1 MEPLID
7 ALTLH
12 GPKVLFF
19 VVVALLARWGYRW
32 LSTRDERASEEELR
46 AALAAGDHRAAG
58 DLQMRRGLLRE
69 ASRIYERG
77 GEHARAGRVFLK
89 LGEEKNAAEAFEK
102 AGEHAQAAALFR
114 KLGEPLR
121 AAEQLE
127 RSAARADKLL
137 AAECFREA
145 GEHLRA
151 ARLLQDAEEYE
162 KAADAFAAVDKLEA
176 FGYSLTM
183 LENAALAV
191 PPEGGRRRDLWRRAG
206 EVAQKLGQH
215 EKAAKAF
222 DAAGELARAAGVYEN
237 ALKQFDMAAALHAEL
252 NDAASVERLT
262 LAAGGMEHVLA
273 RRAERARAR
282 GDGAL
287 ALSLKTELDA
297 ATRKLTPE
305 EIAGATA
312 LAGPVPRP
320 PVGPEA
326 PAPPVAAEA
335 PAQRAEERFELL
347 SELGRGGMGVVHK
360 ARDRRL
366 DRLVALKFLPPDL
379 DPGSPL
385 FRMFQREARAAAAH
399 SHPGIVTIY
408 DIGTLDGREF
418 IAMEL
423 VEGTTLDE
431 ALATD
436 GPLPALKALD
446 VFERVLEAVEYAHGK
461 NIIHRDLKPSNLMRT
476 KTGIKVMDFGL
487 AKIVGAKMTGQQT
500 MIAGTPAYMPPEQLT
515 GRTDF
520 RSDLFALGA
529 TFYELLTGV
538 LPGLPQRPANLAMGY
553 PTVRERVPNVPRRLS
568 DVIMRCLDVEPDN
581 RPASATEVL
590 REVREVRSAM
600 NAVAQELRAF
610 ADSATPMPQ
619 KEIIV
624 PPAPAKPRN
633 SPRAA
638 PAAAPNAPAA
648 KAGAIVEIVEQR
660 GPRGRDER

>member
-19 VVVALLARWGYRW
+19 VVVAALARWGYRW
-32 LSTRDERASEEELR
+32 LSTREERSEEAALR
-46 AALAAGDHRAAG
+46 DALAAGDHRAAG
-58 DLQMRRGLLRE
+58 DLQVRRGLLRE
-69 ASRIYERG
+69 ASRIYVRG

-89 LGEEKNAAEAFEK
+89 LGEEKNAADAFEK

-183 LENAALAV
+183 LENAALSV
-191 PPEGGRRRDLWRRAG
+191 PPEGGRRAELWRRAG

-252 NDAASVERLT
+252 NDAAAVERLT
-262 LAAGGMEHVLA
+262 LAAGGVEHVLA

-297 ATRKLTPE
+297 ATRKLSPE
-305 EIAGATA
+305 EVAGATA
-312 LAGPVPRP
+312 LAGPAQRP
-320 PVGPEA
+320 PAPSDAGPS
-326 PAPPVAAEA
+326 PAAATAEA
-335 PAQRAEERFELL
+335 PGPRADERFELL
-347 SELGRGGMGVVHK
+347 AELGRGGMGVVHK

-436 GPLPALKALD
+436 GPLPPLKALD

-487 AKIVGAKMTGQQT
+487 AKVVGAKMTGQQT

-553 PTVRERVPNVPRRLS
+553 PTVRERVPTVPRRLS
-568 DVIMRCLDVEPDN
+568 DIIMRCLDLEPDN
-581 RPASATEVL
+581 RPESATEVL
-590 REVREVRSAM
+590 REVREVRAAM

-610 ADSATPMPQ
+610 ADAATPMPQ

-624 PPAPAKPRN
+624 PPAPAKPR
-633 SPRAA
+633 AA
-638 PAAAPNAPAA
+638 AAGSPAAAKP
-648 KAGAIVEIVEQR
+648 GGIVEIVEHR
-660 GPRGRDER
+660 GPRGRDDR

>member
-19 VVVALLARWGYRW
+19 VVVGLLARWGYRW
-32 LSTRDERASEEELR
+32 LSTRDERAAEEELR

-58 DLQMRRGLLRE
+58 DVQVRRGLLRE

-77 GEHARAGRVFLK
+77 GEHGRAGRVFLK
-89 LGEEKNAAEAFEK
+89 LGEERSAAESFAK
-102 AGEHAQAAALFR
+102 AGEHAQAAGLFR

-137 AAECFREA
+137 AADCFREA

-162 KAADAFAAVDKLEA
+162 KAADAFAAVEKLEA
-176 FGYSLTM
+176 LGYSLTM
-183 LENAALAV
+183 LENAALSV
-191 PPEGGRRRDLWRRAG
+191 PPEGGRRADLWRRAA

-215 EKAAKAF
+215 AKAAKAF
-222 DAAGELARAAGVYEN
+222 DDAGDLARAAGIYEH

-262 LAAGGMEHVLA
+262 LAAGGVEPVLA

-287 ALSLKTELDA
+287 AASLKTELDA
-297 ATRKLTPE
+297 ATRKLSPE
-305 EIAGATA
+305 EIAGATM
-312 LAGPVPRP
+312 LAGPAPAA
-320 PVGPEA
+320 PEA
-326 PAPPVAAEA
+326 VVAPDAVTAEA
-335 PAQRAEERFELL
+335 PGPRPEDRFELL

-366 DRLVALKFLPPDL
+366 DRLVALKFLPADL
-379 DPGSPL
+379 DAGSPL

-436 GPLPALKALD
+436 GPLPPLKALD

-487 AKIVGAKMTGQQT
+487 AKIVGANMTGQQT

-538 LPGLPQRPANLAMGY
+538 LPGLSQRPANLSQGY
-553 PTVRERVPNVPRRLS
+553 PTVRDRVPNVPRRLS
-568 DVIMRCLDVEPDN
+568 DVIMRCLDLDPDN
-581 RPASATEVL
+581 RPESATEVL
-590 REVREVRSAM
+590 REVREVRAAM

-610 ADSATPMPQ
+610 ADASTPMPQ
-619 KEIIV
+619 KEIVV
-624 PPAPAKPRN
+624 PPAPAKAKN
-633 SPRAA
+633 APRAA
-638 PAAAPNAPAA
+638 AAPQAA
-648 KAGAIVEIVEQR
+648 KAGGIVEIVEHR
-660 GPRGRDER
+660 GPRGRDDR

>member
-1 MEPLID
+1 MDSLID

-19 VVVALLARWGYRW
+19 VLVGLIARWGYRW
-32 LSTRDERASEEELR
+32 LSTRDERALEEQLR
-46 AALAAGDHRAAG
+46 EALAAGDHRAAG
-58 DLQMRRGLLRE
+58 DLQVRRGLLRE

-77 GEHARAGRVFLK
+77 GEHARAGRALLK
-89 LGEEKNAAEAFEK
+89 LGEEKAAADAFER

-114 KLGEPLR
+114 KLGEPMR

-191 PPEGGRRRDLWRRAG
+191 PPEGGRRKELWRRAG

-222 DAAGELARAAGVYEN
+222 DEAGELARAAGVYEN

-252 NDAASVERLT
+252 DDAASVERLT
-262 LAAGGMEHVLA
+262 LAAGGSERVLA

-297 ATRKLTPE
+297 ATRKLSPE
-305 EIAGATA
+305 EIVGATA
-312 LAGPVPRP
+312 LAGPSPLAPGAGVA
-320 PVGPEA
+320 GPA
-326 PAPPVAAEA
+326 AAAE
-335 PAQRAEERFELL
+335 PPPTGPEERFELL

-431 ALATD
+431 ALAAE
-436 GPLPALKALD
+436 GPLPPLKALD

-553 PTVRERVPNVPRRLS
+553 PSVRDRVPNVPRRLS

-590 REVREVRSAM
+590 REVREVRIAI

-610 ADSATPMPQ
+610 ADASTPMPQ

-624 PPAPAKPRN
+624 PPAPSRPKH
-633 SPRAA
+633 SPRAF
-638 PAAAPNAPAA
+638 PAASPPAA
-648 KAGAIVEIVEQR
+648 KGGIVEIVEQR
-660 GPRGRDER
+660 GPRGRDDR